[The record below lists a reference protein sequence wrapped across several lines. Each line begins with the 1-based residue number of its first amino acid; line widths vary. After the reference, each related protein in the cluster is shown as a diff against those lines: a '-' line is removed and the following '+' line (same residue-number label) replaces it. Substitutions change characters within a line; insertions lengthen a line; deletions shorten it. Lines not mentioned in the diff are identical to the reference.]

1 MRKDIGLHYD
11 ILILI
16 NKLPDTQR
24 HIVYLFYFEQM
35 TLTDIGAVLEMAI
48 GMVKST
54 LHRARATLAQLASE
68 QTES

>member
-1 MRKDIGLHYD
+1 M
-11 ILILI
+11 
-16 NKLPDTQR
+16 
-24 HIVYLFYFEQM
+24 YLFYFEQM